1 MRLPLFVSASIA
13 TLFAIAACSSS
24 QGGGSSPAPPEDE
37 INEATPKPK
46 PKDTTPA
53 ASATSTDTPP
63 PPPPPSTDDGGAS
76 GNDAG
81 STCKDTTPEPG
92 QSELE
97 AYALPAIDDCDGS
110 GGTVRGVANGMFDVD
125 TYKFHGNDSYLCR
138 LDPKATNQ
146 TPGVRICL
154 FAQCTAGKTTVTSCL
169 AGTAATSKTG
179 LPGCCVDGPGDVKLD
194 FDCNGSGDD
203 TADFFLRI
211 DQPKTNEC
219 ISYQASYSL

>member
-1 MRLPLFVSASIA
+1 MRLPLVVSASIA
-13 TLFAIAACSSS
+13 AVFAIAACSSS
-24 QGGGSSPAPPEDE
+24 QGGGSDPAPPEDD
-37 INEATPKPK
+37 ITEATPKPK

-53 ASATSTDTPP
+53 ASATSTETPP
-63 PPPPPSTDDGGAS
+63 PPPPPTDDGGAPGS
-76 GNDAG
+76 DAG

-125 TYKFHGNDSYLCR
+125 TYKFRGNDTYLCR

-146 TPGVRICL
+146 TPGVRMCL
-154 FAQCTAGKTTVTSCL
+154 FAQCLAGKTTVTSCL

-219 ISYQASYSL
+219 IAYQASYSL